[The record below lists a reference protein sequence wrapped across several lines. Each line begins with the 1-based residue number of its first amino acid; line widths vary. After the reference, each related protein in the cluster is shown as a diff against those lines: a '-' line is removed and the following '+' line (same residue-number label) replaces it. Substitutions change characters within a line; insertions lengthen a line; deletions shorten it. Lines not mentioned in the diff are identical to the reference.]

1 MELILVSRT
10 ESLDEEQEEDGVEE
24 GTKMADSR
32 DVIG

>member
-10 ESLDEEQEEDGVEE
+10 ESLDEEQEEE